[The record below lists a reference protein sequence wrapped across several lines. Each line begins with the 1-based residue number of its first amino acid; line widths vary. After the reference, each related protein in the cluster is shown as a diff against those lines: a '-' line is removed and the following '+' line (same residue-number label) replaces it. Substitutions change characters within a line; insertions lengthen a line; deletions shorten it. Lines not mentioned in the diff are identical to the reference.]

1 MNIKYCMLAKLY
13 YVRCTCL
20 YNIGNCQ
27 LEETM
32 TIQYLHISFFL
43 YGKRTSLI
51 IVLPHVLRLYDQR
64 KPSCLNCEEIKGIPV
79 YYR

>member
-27 LEETM
+27 PEET
-32 TIQYLHISFFL
+32 
-43 YGKRTSLI
+43 
-51 IVLPHVLRLYDQR
+51 IVDNSIFTH
-64 KPSCLNCEEIKGIPV
+64 
-79 YYR
+79 